1 MKNTVSP
8 WKRFVGNIIRVAVI
22 RPKERPYRTNN
33 FYAVLERQEKL
44 DKEVY
49 DIVHGKEPPAG
60 R

>member
-1 MKNTVSP
+1 M
-8 WKRFVGNIIRVAVI
+8 I
-22 RPKERPYRTNN
+22 RPKQRPYKTNN

-49 DIVHGKEPPAG
+49 DIVHSKEKPAG